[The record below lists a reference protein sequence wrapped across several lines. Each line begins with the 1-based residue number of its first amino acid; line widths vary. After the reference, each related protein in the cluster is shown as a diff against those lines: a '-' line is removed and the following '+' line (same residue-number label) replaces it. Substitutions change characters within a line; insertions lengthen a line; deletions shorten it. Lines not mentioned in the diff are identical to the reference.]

1 METQTWDERY
11 NVIWQ
16 NKWMVQIFFDFFDF
30 FCTDIEHEVI
40 PDPASLLHGLKELR
54 LQLHSDSVPCAHS
67 CWVHLGWGSSYSTQG
82 MGEGGVNGIMVSQCS
97 ITCGHIC
104 DLLEVYPKSIRTC
117 GHTQI
122 PSFWHLV
129 GLLSSPIT
137 VQLYIYVECITKER
151 KVVGIVVASRAGIN
165 TLEFHLQWHTDTLV
179 SVRYTTY
186 VHACRSLLPS
196 LYVPPCGSSS
206 GCSPSTPPPQTPS
219 VIKHSPYV
227 LVYSCLYTR
236 DIILTRVKEECIVQ
250 RLTELSSLFLPHSLS
265 TSPIS
270 PDPVPTCVC
279 IIIIP

>member
-1 METQTWDERY
+1 
-11 NVIWQ
+11 
-16 NKWMVQIFFDFFDF
+16 
-30 FCTDIEHEVI
+30 
-40 PDPASLLHGLKELR
+40 
-54 LQLHSDSVPCAHS
+54 
-67 CWVHLGWGSSYSTQG
+67 
-82 MGEGGVNGIMVSQCS
+82 MGEGGVNGIIAAMQ
-97 ITCGHIC
+97 HYMWR
-104 DLLEVYPKSIRTC
+104 LLTYLWFVGGLPQEHTYAC

-137 VQLYIYVECITKER
+137 VQLYYVACITKER
-151 KVVGIVVASRAGIN
+151 KVVGIIVASRAGIN

-250 RLTELSSLFLPHSLS
+250 RLTELSSLFLPHSLT

-270 PDPVPTCVC
+270 PDPVPTYMCMYNYTVRML
-279 IIIIP
+279 ILYDS